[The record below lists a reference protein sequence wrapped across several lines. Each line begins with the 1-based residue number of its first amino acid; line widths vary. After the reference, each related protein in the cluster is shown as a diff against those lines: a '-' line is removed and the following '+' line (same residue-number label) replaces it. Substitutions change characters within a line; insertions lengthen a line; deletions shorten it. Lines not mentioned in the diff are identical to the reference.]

1 MLKRINGHILENKMG
16 IPLFYKEESDLSFKD
31 IILPKYLRNSFSIFE
46 KEFNNKTKLKE
57 QGSYIPNKLLFSGVS
72 GCGKSC
78 VVRALANSLNL
89 SLFCV
94 DMSELVLISED
105 TFSIVKNLLKVI
117 NYVYDTNSILFFDNW
132 GCIEVFDQNKYLNF
146 IVNKIKNL
154 YAKDF
159 VPIMVCAISFS
170 DYKDYFDIEMKFC
183 KPISN
188 EIINFIRNN
197 YSDLEFDDYE
207 LSLLLPFLEDKSY
220 KEIKKVID
228 NIKNQYILRVKQT
241 GLALRSVHME
251 HLKCGNSFGN
261 KNYRHSM
268 LQIITNV
275 LYDE

>member
-1 MLKRINGHILENKMG
+1 MLKRINGPILENKIG

-31 IILPKYLRNSFSIFE
+31 IILPKYLINSFSIFE

-57 QGSYIPNKLLFSGVS
+57 QGAYIPNKLLFSGVS

-94 DMSELVLISED
+94 DMSELVLISGD
-105 TFSIVKNLLKVI
+105 TFSIVENLLKVI
-117 NYVYDTNSILFFDNW
+117 NYTYDTNSILFFDNW
-132 GCIEVFDQNKYLNF
+132 GGIEVFDQNKYLNF

-154 YAKDF
+154 YVKDF
-159 VPIMVCAISFS
+159 IPIMVCAISSS

-241 GLALRSVHME
+241 GLAPRSVHME
-251 HLKCGNSFGN
+251 RLKYGNSSIN
-261 KNYRHSM
+261 KNYRYSM

-275 LYDE
+275 LYGE